1 MIIIIIYLKKE
12 EYFVKEERMY
22 LLRKVEDNF
31 YSVIVFSDN
40 IDFKELE
47 KKIENYRDTKS
58 GEIDDIIGYLE
69 EEYNIDEIID
79 FDYISKNT
87 MDIDNT
93 IIYEEFYYD
102 K

>member
-1 MIIIIIYLKKE
+1 M
-12 EYFVKEERMY
+12 KEERMY
-22 LLRKVEDNF
+22 LLRKVEDDF

>member
-1 MIIIIIYLKKE
+1 M
-12 EYFVKEERMY
+12 KEERMY
-22 LLRKVEDNF
+22 LLRKVEDDF

-58 GEIDDIIGYLE
+58 GEIDDIISYLE

>member
-1 MIIIIIYLKKE
+1 M
-12 EYFVKEERMY
+12 KEERMY
-22 LLRKVEDNF
+22 LLRKVEDDF

-93 IIYEEFYYD
+93 IIYDEFYYD

>member
-1 MIIIIIYLKKE
+1 MKE
-12 EYFVKEERMY
+12 ENMY
-22 LLRKVEDNF
+22 LLRKVEDDF

-40 IDFKELE
+40 IDFRELE

-93 IIYEEFYYD
+93 IIYEEL
-102 K
+102 

>member
-22 LLRKVEDNF
+22 LLRKVEDDF